1 MCVTS
6 DEPTDLAGY
15 PEVTVY
21 APRITGLNTEML
33 SSIDWAEALRLGAIG
48 GALGSVQGG
57 MAGLAAGFAGGAL
70 AGVES
75 QEGVDLDELVELA
88 YDLPVIPGYPL
99 PNTPLY

>member
-33 SSIDWAEALRLGAIG
+33 SSIDWAEALKAGAITGALGAIEG
-48 GALGSVQGG
+48 GWAG
-57 MAGLAAGFAGGAL
+57 AGLGVTGGIL
-70 AGVES
+70 LGVES
-75 QEGVDLDELVELA
+75 QEGVDLEDTFELA